1 MPRKQMTDDFV
12 ENEMFGQSEN
22 PLAKYYRVPGLHV
35 RLPTKGMFM
44 PPGSIEMTMAGDIPV
59 YPMRSADEMLLKSP
73 DALMSG
79 YAIEQLMHSC
89 VPAIKAPRLISTPDL
104 DVLLL
109 AIRAATYGEVI
120 TLAPTC
126 PSCGVQNE
134 ANRNLSYLMTNM
146 TFIDADNPVRFS
158 DEIVVYLRPYNLEN
172 TTVLGLASFE
182 ETRKLQAVED
192 AAGPERSRQISES
205 MQRITAL
212 ANDIM
217 ADCVVR
223 VVVPEGPVTDR
234 AMIREFMGNVSKV
247 WTDRVQEK
255 LDEINTKGI
264 DKSYEMTC
272 AACDHKWKAEI
283 EFDPARFFAPSSSA

>member
-1 MPRKQMTDDFV
+1 MTDDFV